1 MVIDITGLDIVKL
14 LAGLA
19 GIITGITGLVKAL
32 NSIKEAKAA
41 KADAAAIVQARKET
55 AEQRDAE
62 VEKLNTQIQV
72 LKNEISNHDRR
83 LQEGSERFTSLE
95 TEVKE
100 TNGLL
105 REILGA
111 LKIKFNL
118 PVDGSG
124 KI

>member
-1 MVIDITGLDIVKL
+1 MVVDITGVDIVKF
-14 LAGLA
+14 LAGVA
-19 GIITGITGLVKAL
+19 GVITGIAGLIKAL
-32 NSIKEAKAA
+32 GSIKEAKAA
-41 KADAAAIVQARKET
+41 KAEAEAIVEARKAT
-55 AEQRDAE
+55 KAERDNQ
-62 VEKLNTQIQV
+62 VEQLNTEIQV
-72 LKNEISNHDRR
+72 LKNEVGNHDRR
-83 LQEGSERFTSLE
+83 LQEGTEKFAALE
-95 TEVKE
+95 GEIKE

>member
-1 MVIDITGLDIVKL
+1 MVDITGLDIIKF

-19 GIITGITGLVKAL
+19 GVITGITGLVKA
-32 NSIKEAKAA
+32 IKSTSEAKAA
-41 KADAAAIVQARKET
+41 KADAAAIIEARKET
-55 AEQRDAE
+55 AEQRNAE
-62 VEKLNTQIQV
+62 VEKLNTEIEV
-72 LKNEISNHDRR
+72 LKNEVSNHDRR
-83 LQEGSERFTSLE
+83 LNEGNEKFATLE
-95 TEVKE
+95 GEIKE

-118 PVDGSG
+118 PIDGSG